1 MITGPSQQFKSKRLH
16 PPNLGLTWIRS
27 AAEAEGMLRLL
38 PGTLAVVTGAGSGI
52 GLAVARALAGRGCR
66 LALIEVRED
75 RLESARDA
83 LAAAGAVVTAHP
95 ADVCDDESVRRAAAE
110 VRRAHGPAAV
120 LVNSAGVALVGPFAD
135 TDADDFDWLMQVNFG
150 GTVRCCRV
158 FLPQL
163 REAGSGQIVNVG
175 SCFGWVGFPG
185 MTGYCA
191 SKFAVRGFSESLR
204 SELQPSRIGV
214 TVVYPGPV
222 DSNLVR
228 DGRFTDERARSEE
241 VAFLARRA
249 LPADLVARQ
258 IIRGIE
264 RNTARVVVG
273 LDYRAID
280 LLVRLM
286 PSWALSLIGRFGR
299 WPLGGGGKAEPGA
312 APDGGGM

>member
-1 MITGPSQQFKSKRLH
+1 
-16 PPNLGLTWIRS
+16 
-27 AAEAEGMLRLL
+27 
-38 PGTLAVVTGAGSGI
+38 
-52 GLAVARALAGRGCR
+52 
-66 LALIEVRED
+66 LIEVRED
-75 RLESARDA
+75 RLESARGA

-95 ADVCDDESVRRAAAE
+95 VDVRDDESVRRAAAE

-120 LVNSAGVALVGPFAD
+120 LVNSAGVAVVGPFAD
-135 TDADDFDWLMQVNFG
+135 TDADAFDWLMQVNFG
-150 GTVRCCRV
+150 GTVRCCRA

-191 SKFAVRGFSESLR
+191 SKFAVRGFSEALR
-204 SELQPSRIGV
+204 SELRPSRIGV
-214 TVVYPGPV
+214 TVVYPGSV

-228 DGRFTDERARSEE
+228 DARFTDERARGEE
-241 VAFLARRA
+241 VAFLASRA
-249 LPADLVARQ
+249 LPADLVARR

-264 RNTARVVVG
+264 RNAARVVVG

-299 WPLGGGGKAEPGA
+299 RPLGGGGKAEPGA
-312 APDGGGM
+312 APDRRV